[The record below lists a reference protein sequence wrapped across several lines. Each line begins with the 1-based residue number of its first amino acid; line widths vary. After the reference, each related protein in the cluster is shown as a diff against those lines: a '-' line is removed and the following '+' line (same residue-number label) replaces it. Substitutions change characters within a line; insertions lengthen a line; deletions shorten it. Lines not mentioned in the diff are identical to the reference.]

1 MQDNNFECWVRQ
13 WPVEEVV
20 AGLAVADVMRQHLVG
35 ARSTACPVTID
46 ILQRETMWAL
56 KN

>member
-1 MQDNNFECWVRQ
+1 MQDNFECWVRHGG
-13 WPVEEVV
+13 VEE
-20 AGLAVADVMRQHLVG
+20 AGASLAVADVMRQRLVG

>member
-13 WPVEEVV
+13 RPVEEVV
-20 AGLAVADVMRQHLVG
+20 AGLAVADVMRQCLVG